1 MFIGRE
7 KELADLNVLY
17 DTDKFQMP
25 VIYGRRRVGKSTLI
39 RKFVE
44 DKRAVLF
51 TAIESTSERNLELF
65 SRSIYK
71 TLLPTMTK
79 MPPFQSFEAAFDFLT
94 EYTKKERCVVVIDE
108 YPYLAASDKS
118 ISSRLQS
125 YIDGEWKDSKM
136 YLILCGSSMS
146 FMENQVLGYQSPLY
160 GRRTAQIKLLP
171 FDYLASACFVP
182 NYSEEDKALVYG
194 VTGGIP
200 KYLELFRPELTVYEN
215 IIQLF
220 FDSSGY
226 LYEEPGN
233 LLKQELRD
241 VSTYNAIIEALAS
254 GAVKVNEI
262 VTKVHSDTA
271 TVSYCLKSLISIG
284 IVEKCAAITE
294 EDNKKKTSYVICDN
308 MFRFWYRFV
317 PNGIDL
323 ILMQYGKKYF
333 EESVL
338 PQLPDYM
345 GSIFEE
351 MCRNY
356 LQHISVQG
364 KLDFTIT
371 KIGRWWGTNPKLRQE
386 EEIDIVGVNSLTKCV
401 LLGECKYQN
410 QGIHLETAQK
420 LMERG
425 LLITQ
430 YPNKSYVLCSKT
442 HFTDEVKRFAKE
454 NKIMLVT
461 LRDLYYEKNSE

>member
-356 LQHISVQG
+356 LQQISVQG

>member
-7 KELADLNVLY
+7 KELADLNALY

-171 FDYLASACFVP
+171 FDYLTSACFVP

-356 LQHISVQG
+356 LQQISVQG

>member
-7 KELADLNVLY
+7 KELADLNALY

-171 FDYLASACFVP
+171 FDYLTSACFVP

-323 ILMQYGKKYF
+323 ILMQYGKNYF

-338 PQLPDYM
+338 PKLPDYM
-345 GSIFEE
+345 GNTFEE

-356 LQHISVQG
+356 LQQISVQG

-386 EEIDIVGVNSLTKCV
+386 EEIDIVGVNPLTKCV

>member
-194 VTGGIP
+194 VTVGIP

-356 LQHISVQG
+356 LQQISVQG

>member
-171 FDYLASACFVP
+171 FDYLASACIVP

-241 VSTYNAIIEALAS
+241 VSKYNAIIEALAS

-356 LQHISVQG
+356 LQQISVQG